1 MLNEGSNRGFMPARK
16 RWILFPLF
24 FIAAA
29 LLLGG
34 AVMFLWNAILPEVI
48 GARPLSY
55 PHALGL
61 LVLCRIL
68 FGGFRG
74 GRPGGNHAAFD
85 PRGRWMSMS
94 AEERAKFK
102 AAWQERCRKKED

>member
-1 MLNEGSNRGFMPARK
+1 MLNEGFNQGFMPTRK

-34 AVMFLWNAILPEVI
+34 VVMFLWNAILPEVVD
-48 GARPLSY
+48 ARPLNY
-55 PHALGL
+55 PQALGL

-74 GRPGGNHAAFD
+74 GRPGGNHAALG
-85 PRGRWMSMS
+85 PRGRWMSMND
-94 AEERAKFK
+94 EERAKFK